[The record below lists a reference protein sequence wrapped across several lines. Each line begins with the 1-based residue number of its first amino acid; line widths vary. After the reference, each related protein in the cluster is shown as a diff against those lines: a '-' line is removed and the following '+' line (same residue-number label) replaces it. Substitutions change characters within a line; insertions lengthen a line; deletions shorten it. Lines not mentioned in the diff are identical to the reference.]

1 MFNITAP
8 HWHLLM
14 NHLPVVGVMAAV
26 LLLIW
31 AMIRNNA
38 ELKRTA
44 LLTFV
49 LVAIFAFLAN
59 FTGDGAAHVARDIP
73 GVNRQDIREHSSM
86 ADKATYLSLIVGAVA
101 LIGLI
106 DGWRRKD
113 HGPADNAI
121 VNYVRHHKEPHKA
134 YIIACLV
141 LGLLQV
147 YLLAWTAELGGEIR
161 HPEINSGY
169 VAPANPT
176 PAGQTPAGQDTS
188 EDSD

>member
-8 HWHLLM
+8 HWHLLI

-31 AMIRNNA
+31 AMVRNNA

-49 LVAIFAFLAN
+49 LVAILSFLAN
-59 FTGDGAAHVARDIP
+59 LTGGPAAHIARDLP
-73 GVNRQDIREHSSM
+73 GVNRQDIRAHSSM
-86 ADKATYLSLIVGAVA
+86 ADKATYLSWIVGAVA

-113 HGPADNAI
+113 TGPADKAI
-121 VNYVRHHKEPHKA
+121 VNYVRHHKEPHNA
-134 YIIACLV
+134 YIIACLL
-141 LGLLQV
+141 LGLLEV
-147 YLLAWTAELGGEIR
+147 VMLAWTAELGGAIR
-161 HPEINSGY
+161 HPEIRSGF
-169 VAPANPT
+169 VAPAS
-176 PAGQTPAGQDTS
+176 PAGKDTS
-188 EDSD
+188 KNSD